1 MRHRRHPRTRRL
13 IAQVLHAQLVTGSVL
28 ERRRQQQSVR
38 RRAEGKVQA
47 VKLKPRRAIPGSRER
62 RVVTDQLVGV
72 DASEDPLGPG
82 VVTDSGATERPGL
95 RRALRGEAHADELLR
110 GAAAVPPQPPTLTS
124 RGVMPCPC
132 TIPMR

>member
-1 MRHRRHPRTRRL
+1 MRHRRHPRTRWL

-62 RVVTDQLVGV
+62 WVVADQLVLV
-72 DASEDPLGPG
+72 NAREDPLSPG
-82 VVTDSGATERPGL
+82 VVAGSGATEWPGL
-95 RRALRGEAHADELLR
+95 RRALRGETHANELLR

-124 RGVMPCPC
+124 RGVMPCAQS
-132 TIPMR
+132 R